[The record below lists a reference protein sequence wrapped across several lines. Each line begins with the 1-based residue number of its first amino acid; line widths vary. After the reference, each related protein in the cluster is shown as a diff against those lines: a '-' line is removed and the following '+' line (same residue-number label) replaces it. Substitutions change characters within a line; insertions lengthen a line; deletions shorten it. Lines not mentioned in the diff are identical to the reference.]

1 LTLVSYIFHYTK
13 IISACSCNSY
23 LICAIHTDFRFSKN
37 YLLYSRKLVEIS
49 YEEKKH
55 MSEVVLEIMGMSKN
69 FGPVVALKDVALKI
83 CRGQVHGLVGE
94 NGSGK
99 STITSIAAGMQP
111 ATSGEMLF
119 MGKPWKPASMIEA
132 QHNGLSMILQEA
144 NTIPGCTV
152 AENLFAGKENEY
164 SRFGFVNNRKMN
176 ADADALL
183 DRFGISYMR
192 GKDPIDQYGFEDR
205 KLIEIARAVNED
217 TEILVVDDTTTALS
231 MEGRDILYKIV
242 EDMVKRDKAVIF
254 ISHDMDEIMEKC
266 TILTVLR
273 DGEIRGTVTS
283 EEIGQLNSIGMIRQL
298 MVGRDIG
305 NKFYRSDYDSS
316 CSDEVVLEFTN
327 VSGPNVKDFSL
338 KLHKGEIVGIGG
350 LSGCGMHDIG
360 RMAFGMEEIDRG
372 SIKCRGK
379 EVESAKDAVEK
390 GIGYISKNR
399 DTEAVILQGPIE
411 NNIVLPS
418 LKDISKAGF
427 VSPKKRKQ
435 LADEQI
441 KLLKIKCNKS
451 RQWVNTLSGGNKQK
465 VSFAKWIAKGSDIV
479 IMDCPTRGVDIGVKQ
494 SMYSL
499 IDQMKHEGK
508 AILMISEE
516 MSELIGMSDRLIVMK
531 DFKISKEFTRSAEL
545 SEADVIEYMI

>member
-1 LTLVSYIFHYTK
+1 
-13 IISACSCNSY
+13 
-23 LICAIHTDFRFSKN
+23 
-37 YLLYSRKLVEIS
+37 
-49 YEEKKH
+49 